1 MQNGL
6 QGAQKWPTG
15 SGKGSNP
22 RLVGA
27 LNNFPKKFFDP
38 STSSMRKGCDGDK
51 IEKWN
56 VEKTV
61 KIADHYR
68 CCQATT

>member
-1 MQNGL
+1 MVSFRE
-6 QGAQKWPTG
+6 KERT
-15 SGKGSNP
+15 
-22 RLVGA
+22 
-27 LNNFPKKFFDP
+27 KKYVVTVLFFDP